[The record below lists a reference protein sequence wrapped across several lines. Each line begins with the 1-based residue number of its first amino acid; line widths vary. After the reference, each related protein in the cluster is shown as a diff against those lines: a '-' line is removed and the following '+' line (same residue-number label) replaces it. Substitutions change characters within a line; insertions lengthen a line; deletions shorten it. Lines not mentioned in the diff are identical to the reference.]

1 MSSINTLHIGRTGL
15 KTASYGVEVTGQN
28 VANASTEGYVR
39 RRIASE
45 TRVPHR
51 TNSGISKGQGVQV
64 SSISRAIDRFTTER
78 AFEAL
83 GEQSMAMTAQETL
96 TVVEA
101 NFREGDT
108 ASISDRLDRFF

>member
-39 RRIASE
+39 RRIASQ

-51 TNSGISKGQGVQV
+51 TNSGLSKGQGVQV
-64 SSISRAIDRFTTER
+64 ASVSRSIDRFTTER

-83 GEQSMAMTAQETL
+83 GEH
-96 TVVEA
+96 
-101 NFREGDT
+101 RW
-108 ASISDRLDRFF
+108 